1 MINSFSGKY
10 AFLSNFYP
18 SMLKCRGLFLP
29 TVEHVFQSYK
39 MTTHKD
45 FLKVATC
52 QTPGQAKRVARKLV
66 MRGDWEQIKDRVM
79 LECLRAKFQYPQ
91 LKEFLLS
98 TGNEHLEEGNTWGDR
113 YWGTVGGDGENKLGK
128 LLMQVREEVRNA

>member
-29 TVEHVFQSYK
+29 TVEHVFQSCK
-39 MTTHKD
+39 MTTHED

-52 QTPGQAKRVARKLV
+52 QTPGQAKRVARKLA
-66 MRGDWEQIKDRVM
+66 MRGDWEQVKDQVM
-79 LECLRAKFQYPQ
+79 LECLRSKFQYPQ
-91 LKEFLLS
+91 LKEFLLA
-98 TGNEHLEEGNTWGDR
+98 TGDEHLEEGNTWGDR
-113 YWGTVGGDGENKLGK
+113 YWGTVDGVGQNKLGK